1 MNKDDLYKSMNGISD
16 EILERSEQNM
26 LPVPDAGKTKRK
38 YFSIAASIALVIIIG
53 IILVISQSRKIKASN
68 LMEGIEAENNIS
80 GATDGAYSHTITD
93 FSIRLFK
100 ECNKTGENQLIS
112 PVSVLAALGMCAN
125 GAEGETLLQME
136 QVFGTDRDTINGYI
150 FGYMSN
156 LTHSEKS
163 KLSMA
168 NSIWFEE
175 RLKDVNREFL
185 QTNANYYGAD
195 IYKRT
200 FDEKAKNEIN
210 KWVKNKTDGMIDKIL
225 DEDIDEDTV
234 MYLINALSFEAEWEN
249 IYRSRN
255 VRDGIFTTES
265 GLKRKVSFMYST
277 EGDYL
282 EDENTTGFIKYYKGR
297 EYAFVALLPK
307 ENINMTDYIDSLTCS
322 KIEDLLSSHDSSLVH
337 AGLPKFSYDYNLS
350 LSETLKALGMDEV
363 FDPYRADLSGIA
375 SPEDGNIYISDVLH
389 KTFIT
394 VDEKGTKAG
403 AATKIDSNDAGAPLD
418 FHEVFLDRPFVY
430 MLIDCNSNIPFFIG
444 TVIDIGTDIDNGK

>member
-26 LPVPDAGKTKRK
+26 LPVPDAGKIKRK
-38 YFSIAASIALVIIIG
+38 YYSIAASIALVVTIC
-53 IILVISQSRKIKASN
+53 IILMISQSRKIKASN

-100 ECNKTGENQLIS
+100 ECYKTGENQLIS

-125 GAEGETLLQME
+125 GAEGETLTQME
-136 QVFGTDRDTINGYI
+136 QVLGADHDTINRYI
-150 FGYMSN
+150 LGYMSN
-156 LTHSEKS
+156 LTQREKS

-175 RLKDVNREFL
+175 RLKDVNGEFL

-225 DEDIDEDTV
+225 DEDIDKDTV
-234 MYLINALSFEAEWEN
+234 MYLINALSFEAEWES
-249 IYRSRN
+249 IYRSTS
-255 VRDGIFTTES
+255 VRDGIFTTET
-265 GLKRKVSFMYST
+265 GEKRNVTFMFSN
-277 EGDYL
+277 EGEFL

-297 EYAFVALLPK
+297 EYAFAALLPK
-307 ENINMTDYIDSLTCS
+307 ENISMTDYIASLTGS
-322 KIEDLLSSHDSSLVH
+322 KIEDLLSSRDSSIVY
-337 AGLPKFSYDYNLS
+337 ARLPKFSYDYSIS
-350 LSETLKALGMDEV
+350 LNETLKTLGMTDA
-363 FDPYRADLSGIA
+363 FDPYKADLSGIA
-375 SPEDGNIYISDVLH
+375 SPADGNIYIREVLH

-403 AATKIDSNDAGAPLD
+403 AVTRTNTTDGAPPV

-430 MLIDCNSNIPFFIG
+430 MLIDCNSNTPFFIG
-444 TVIDIGTDIDNGK
+444 TVIDIGTDMDNGQ

>member
-38 YFSIAASIALVIIIG
+38 YFSIAASIALVITIG

-80 GATDGAYSHTITD
+80 EATDGAYSHTITD

-100 ECNKTGENQLIS
+100 EGYKTGENQLIS
-112 PVSVLAALGMCAN
+112 PVSVLAVLGMCAN

-175 RLKDVNREFL
+175 RLKDVSRAFL

-225 DEDIDEDTV
+225 DNDISKDTV
-234 MYLINALSFEAEWEN
+234 MYLINALSFEAEWDN
-249 IYRSRN
+249 IYRSVN
-255 VRDGIFTTES
+255 VHDGIFTTEN
-265 GLKRKVSFMYST
+265 GLKRNVSFMFSN
-277 EGDYL
+277 EGEYL
-282 EDENTTGFIKYYKGR
+282 EDENTTGFIKYYKSR
-297 EYAFVALLPK
+297 EYAFAALLPK
-307 ENINMTDYIDSLTCS
+307 ENISMTDYIASLTGS
-322 KIEDLLSSHDSSLVH
+322 KIEDLLSSRDSSIVY
-337 AGLPKFSYDYNLS
+337 ARLPKFSYDYSIS
-350 LSETLKALGMDEV
+350 LNETLKALGMTDA
-363 FDPYRADLSGIA
+363 FDSYKADLSGI
-375 SPEDGNIYISDVLH
+375 SSLTDENIYISDIFH
-389 KTFIT
+389 KTCIT

-403 AATKIDSNDAGAPLD
+403 AVTRISVDDGAPLD

-430 MLIDCNSNIPFFIG
+430 MLIDCKSNTPFFIG